1 MKPALCYL
9 ESAEAQT
16 VLCDT
21 FSGYI
26 YTSRAREVLLKFTIV
41 VYSIL
46 FISSTIGIASSSSI
60 IVVGFP
66 IVKVFVL

>member
-1 MKPALCYL
+1 MKPAPCNL

-26 YTSRAREVLLKFTIV
+26 YTSREVLLKFTIV